1 MPVYGEQN
9 GGGFQKE
16 DFNIEVEDE
25 DYVPQMRGNEE
36 DRMEDL
42 KVKTILTSKL
52 HMMDNSLKDN
62 LQKQRIGGSY

>member
-1 MPVYGEQN
+1 
-9 GGGFQKE
+9 
-16 DFNIEVEDE
+16 
-25 DYVPQMRGNEE
+25 MRGNEE